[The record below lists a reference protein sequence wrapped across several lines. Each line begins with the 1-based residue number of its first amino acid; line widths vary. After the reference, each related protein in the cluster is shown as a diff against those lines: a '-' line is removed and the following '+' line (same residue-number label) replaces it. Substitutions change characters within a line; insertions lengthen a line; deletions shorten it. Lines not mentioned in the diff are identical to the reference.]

1 VLDGFE
7 STWSNARS
15 TFGQGT
21 PQEGAQF
28 DNSGQLRQMQSNV
41 ESAKPDARWTGS
53 ASDSYG
59 SANEKQARVLGQMAD
74 LDQRLRTEVD
84 RSAQVVS
91 AGRQNLDAV
100 RQWVHDAAATVPPGQ
115 NRDRMLYPIV
125 SRGAGEIADI
135 VQRSNGDLNSIAERV
150 RRLGGEYLTLG
161 GDLKQGTGEDGEKK
175 TQGIVGEETEEEKRR
190 AREDVDAA
198 LRGDRDAQQRVRQ
211 VLNTINQDHLAGNAK
226 LNSEQASYLSQM
238 QAQQRLRTV
247 GQLDEAAKKGASDI
261 MADSWQ
267 LMSNPNLEFPKTES
281 RDGAL
286 EDPNNIVRGGF
297 DQLPDSVRSTLES
310 PGIQQHE
317 NLQKIADITNT
328 GNDHFQKNTDFDRGM
343 MHKVADMM
351 ESPEWRAGDRAYDNP
366 IDLPMPWEPDPPP
379 PHADLERAATTA
391 MEAVSPDHQVVH
403 DAITGNVEPGSEYRD
418 KFTINTEHL
427 LYNLAHEEW
436 DDNGA
441 AAGSLFDWTAV
452 PPDSPEAK
460 IAAETASAYAD
471 YIGGHRADLLQLD
484 GNSVVGLD
492 GKHTL
497 GEVNPLLVRAMS
509 DGLVPY
515 VDDMGGMGDSPFFP
529 EIDLDTERDSGLM
542 PTAKGVFAVLNSDA
556 EAATTINSAAYQEAL
571 KHETA
576 FALKPGEPGAGGHL
590 HAAATMRGLVDVGTH
605 EMFQARAANDH
616 AMEVS
621 EYEWKKTG
629 YNAGVAVL
637 STAGEM
643 MIPGVGPLAG
653 NVIEQV
659 GGALQGQILG
669 ENPTPTVEH
678 GLPAMATTR
687 SAEYV
692 LNAMLAAGQTVQL
705 PDGYIDYSDPEY
717 PQGKVVHPPGVD
729 DWIYYNAL
737 KGEVGQ
743 HTGTVTDGIGPLE
756 TFTNRYNNVA
766 QDPDVKP
773 PAG

>member
-1 VLDGFE
+1 LGALDGFE

-28 DNSGQLRQMQSNV
+28 DNSGQLRQMQSTV
-41 ESAKPDARWTGS
+41 ESAKPGERWTGS
-53 ASDSYG
+53 GSDAYAT
-59 SANEKQARVLGQMAD
+59 ANEKQSRVLGQLAD

-84 RSAQVVS
+84 RSAQVVN

-135 VQRSNGDLNSIAERV
+135 VQRSNGDLNAIAERV
-150 RRLGGEYLTLG
+150 RRLGGEYQMLG
-161 GDLKQGTGEDGEKK
+161 DPKQGDGEKPDGVIGDK
-175 TQGIVGEETEEEKRR
+175 SEEEKRR

-198 LRGDRDAQQRVRQ
+198 LRGDKDAQARVRQ
-211 VLNTINQDHLAGNAK
+211 VLNTIKQDQLAGNAK

-238 QAQQRLRTV
+238 QAQQKLRTV
-247 GQLDEAAKKGASDI
+247 EQLDEAAKKGASDI

-286 EDPNNIVRGGF
+286 EDPSNVVRGGF

-351 ESPEWRAGDRAYDNP
+351 ESPEWRAGDPAFDNP
-366 IDLPMPWEPDPPP
+366 LDLPMPWEPDEVP

-403 DAITGNVEPGSEYRD
+403 DAITGDVESGNEYRE
-418 KFTINTEHL
+418 KFRINSEHL
-427 LYNLAHEEW
+427 LYNLTHEEW
-436 DDNGA
+436 DDDGA
-441 AAGSLFDWTAV
+441 AAASLFDWTAV

-471 YIGGHRADLLQLD
+471 YIGEHRADLLQLD

-492 GKHTL
+492 GKQTL
-497 GEVNPLLVRAMS
+497 GDVNPLLVRAMS

-605 EMFQARAANDH
+605 EMFQARSANEH

-643 MIPGVGPLAG
+643 MIPGVGPVAG

-678 GLPAMATTR
+678 GLPAMTTTR

-692 LNAMLAAGQTVQL
+692 LNAMLAAGQPVQL

-717 PQGKVVHPPGVD
+717 PQGKVIHPPGVWD
-729 DWIYYNAL
+729 RNYYEAI
-737 KGEVGQ
+737 KAEVAR
-743 HTGTVTDGIGPLE
+743 HTATVTDGIGPLE

>member
-1 VLDGFE
+1 LGALDGFE

-28 DNSGQLRQMQSNV
+28 DNSGQLRQMQSTV
-41 ESAKPDARWTGS
+41 ESAKPGDRWTGS
-53 ASDSYG
+53 GSDTYAT
-59 SANEKQARVLGQMAD
+59 ANEKQSRALGQLAD

-84 RSAQVVS
+84 RSAQVVN

-135 VQRSNGDLNSIAERV
+135 VQRSNGDLSAIAERV
-150 RRLGGEYLTLG
+150 RRLGGEYQMLG
-161 GDLKQGTGEDGEKK
+161 DPKQGDGEKPDGVIGDK
-175 TQGIVGEETEEEKRR
+175 SEEEKRR

-198 LRGDRDAQQRVRQ
+198 LRGDKDAQARVRQ
-211 VLNTINQDHLAGNAK
+211 VQNTIDQNQLAGNAK

-238 QAQQRLRTV
+238 QAQQKLRTV
-247 GQLDEAAKKGASDI
+247 EQLDEAAKKGASDI

-286 EDPNNIVRGGF
+286 EDPTNVVRGGF

-351 ESPEWRAGDRAYDNP
+351 ESPEWRAGDPAFDNP
-366 IDLPMPWEPDPPP
+366 LDLPMPWEPDEVP

-403 DAITGNVEPGSEYRD
+403 DAITGDVQPGNEYGEKFRINSEN
-418 KFTINTEHL
+418 FT
-427 LYNLAHEEW
+427 YNLTHEEW
-436 DDNGA
+436 DDDGA

-460 IAAETASAYAD
+460 IAAETASSYSK
-471 YIGGHRADLLQLD
+471 YIGEHRADLLQLD

-497 GEVNPLLVRAMS
+497 GEVNPLLVLAMS

-529 EIDLDTERDSGLM
+529 AIDGVTDRDAGLM
-542 PTAKGVFAVLNSDA
+542 PNAKGVFAVLNSDA
-556 EAATTINSAAYQEAL
+556 EAATAINSAAYQEAL

-576 FALKPGEPGAGGHL
+576 FAMNPGDPGAGGHL
-590 HAAATMRGLVDVGTH
+590 HASATMRGLVDVGTH
-605 EMFQARAANDH
+605 EMFQARALNEH
-616 AMEVS
+616 AMDVS
-621 EYEWKKTG
+621 EHEWKKSG
-629 YNAGVAVL
+629 YSAGVTAL

-643 MIPGVGPLAG
+643 MIPGVGPVAG

-659 GGALQGQILG
+659 GAALEGQILG
-669 ENPTPTVEH
+669 ETPSPPVEH

-692 LNAMLAAGQTVQL
+692 LNAMLAAGQPLDL
-705 PDGYIDYSDPEY
+705 PRGFIDFSDPAY
-717 PQGKVVHPPGVD
+717 PQGKVVHPTGLD
-729 DWIYYNAL
+729 DWAYYNVL
-737 KGEVGQ
+737 KAEVGQ
-743 HTGTVTDGIGPLE
+743 HIAPVTDGIGPLE
-756 TFTNRYNNVA
+756 TFEKRYNNVA